1 MTEWVDEAR
10 ARQGLYRF
18 IGAALLPPE
27 RERLELLASSF
38 GILDEYD
45 LDKYP
50 YFIAWRNFVGVL
62 ESDVSPED
70 LGIEYVRLFGVGF
83 RGTPAIPTESD
94 YRAPNRDG
102 VVASFIAS
110 LQAEYRSMGLTSLG
124 SAEAPDHIATEL
136 EVMSYLCGVEA
147 DARESGQETLAKDTL
162 EVESRFVRRHLG
174 VWIPMFASRVL
185 AANPAPFYD
194 RASELV
200 HAFVIHEDDYL
211 AAVVAGSSEL

>member
-1 MTEWVDEAR
+1 MTEWADEAR

-27 RERLELLASSF
+27 RGRLELLSSAY
-38 GILDEYD
+38 GILDEYE

-50 YFIAWRNFVGVL
+50 YFIAWRNFVVVL
-62 ESDVSPED
+62 NADVSPED
-70 LGIEYVRLFGVGF
+70 LGIEYVRLFGIGF
-83 RGTPAIPTESD
+83 RGTPALPTESD

-102 VVASFIAS
+102 AVASFMAS
-110 LQAEYRSMGLTSLG
+110 LQAEYRSMGLTSVG
-124 SAEAPDHIATEL
+124 SAEAPDHISTEL

-147 DARESGQETLAKDTL
+147 DAWASGQETLARDTL
-162 EVESRFVRRHLG
+162 EVESRFVRRHLA
-174 VWIPMFASRVL
+174 VWIPMFAGRVL
-185 AANPAPFYD
+185 AANPAPFYE

-211 AAVVAGSSEL
+211 VAIAAGSSKL

>member
-27 RERLELLASSF
+27 RGRLELLVAASA
-38 GILDEYD
+38 ILQEYD
-45 LDKYP
+45 FDKSP
-50 YFIAWRNFVGVL
+50 YSIAWRNFVVVL

-70 LGIEYVRLFGVGF
+70 LAIEYVRLFGVGF
-83 RGTPAIPTESD
+83 SGTPAMPTESN

-102 VVASFIAS
+102 AVAAFTAS
-110 LQAEYRSMGLTSLG
+110 LQAEFRSMGLVSVG
-124 SAEAPDHIATEL
+124 GGEAPDHISTEL

-147 DARESGQETLAKDTL
+147 ESWESGQETLAMDTIGI
-162 EVESRFVRRHLG
+162 ESRFVRQHLA
-174 VWIPMFASRVL
+174 VWIPMFTSLVL
-185 AANPAPFYD
+185 AARPAPFYE

-200 HAFVIHEDDYL
+200 HGLVIHENDYL
-211 AAVVAGSSEL
+211 AGIVDRSSEL

>member
-1 MTEWVDEAR
+1 MTEWADEAR

-27 RERLELLASSF
+27 RERLELLASAF

-50 YFIAWRNFVGVL
+50 YFIAWRDFAVVL

-83 RGTPAIPTESD
+83 RGTPAIPTESN

-102 VVASFIAS
+102 AVASFIAS
-110 LQAEYRSMGLTSLG
+110 LQAEYRSLGLASADG
-124 SAEAPDHIATEL
+124 AEAPDHISTEL
-136 EVMSYLCGVEA
+136 EVMSHLCGVEA
-147 DARESGQETLAKDTL
+147 DAWESSQETLAKDTL
-162 EVESRFVRRHLG
+162 KVESRFVRSHLA

-185 AANPAPFYD
+185 AASPAPFYE
-194 RASELV
+194 RATELV
-200 HAFVIHEDDYL
+200 HAFVIHEDDYF
-211 AAVVAGSSEL
+211 AAIAVGSSEL

>member
-1 MTEWVDEAR
+1 MTEWADEAR

-18 IGAALLPPE
+18 IGATLLPPE
-27 RERLELLASSF
+27 RGRLDLLSSAF

-45 LDKYP
+45 LDKFP
-50 YFIAWRNFVGVL
+50 YFIAWRNFVAVL
-62 ESDVSPED
+62 DSDVSSED

-83 RGTPAIPTESD
+83 SGTPAMPTESD

-102 VVASFIAS
+102 AVASFIAS
-110 LQAEYRSMGLTSLG
+110 LQAEYQSMGLTPVG
-124 SAEAPDHIATEL
+124 SAEAPDHISTEL

-147 DARESGQETLAKDTL
+147 DAWESGQETLAKDTF
-162 EVESRFVRRHLG
+162 EAESRFVRNHLA

-185 AANPAPFYD
+185 AANPAPFYE

-211 AAVVAGSSEL
+211 AAIVAGSSEL